1 MNDQVIGYQIKQ
13 ISDKIKEIA
22 DHYKL
27 EHQLGKTLEE
37 LGELSREIRDY
48 KFDLHMKLDDIT
60 ACRVVDE
67 IADVKVMLAQIEYL
81 IGIEEEVREHIGFKI
96 ERQIK
101 RIENEM
107 NCIGY
112 ME

>member
-1 MNDQVIGYQIKQ
+1 MFTLIEV
-13 ISDKIKEIA
+13 DKIKQIA

-37 LGELSREIRDY
+37 LSELSQEIRDY

-67 IADVKVMLAQIEYL
+67 IADVRIMLAQLEYL
-81 IGIEEEVREHIGFKI
+81 IGIEEEVRERIKLKAD
-96 ERQIK
+96 RQIK
-101 RIENEM
+101 RIENEI
-107 NCIGY
+107 NCTGY
-112 ME
+112 IE

>member
-1 MNDQVIGYQIKQ
+1 MFTLIEV
-13 ISDKIKEIA
+13 DKIKQIA

-27 EHQLGKTLEE
+27 EHQLGKALEE
-37 LGELSREIRDY
+37 LSELSQEIRDY
-48 KFDLHMKLDDIT
+48 LFDYQMKLDDIT

-67 IADVKVMLAQIEYL
+67 IADVRIMLAQLEYL
-81 IGIEEEVREHIGFKI
+81 IGIEEEVRERIGLKAD
-96 ERQIK
+96 RQIK

-107 NCIGY
+107 NCVGY

>member
-1 MNDQVIGYQIKQ
+1 MFTLIEV
-13 ISDKIKEIA
+13 DKIKQIA

-37 LGELSREIRDY
+37 LSELSQEIRDY
-48 KFDLHMKLDDIT
+48 KFDLRMEADDIT

-67 IADVKVMLAQIEYL
+67 IADVRIMLAQLEYL
-81 IGIEEEVREHIGFKI
+81 IGIEEEVRERIKLKAD
-96 ERQIK
+96 RQIK
-101 RIENEM
+101 RIENEI
-107 NCIGY
+107 NCVGY

>member
-1 MNDQVIGYQIKQ
+1 MFTLIEV
-13 ISDKIKEIA
+13 DKIKQIA

-37 LGELSREIRDY
+37 LSELSQEIRDY
-48 KFDLHMKLDDIT
+48 LFDYQMKLDDIT

-67 IADVKVMLAQIEYL
+67 IADVIIMLAQLEYL
-81 IGIEEEVREHIGFKI
+81 IRIEEEVRERIGLKAD
-96 ERQIK
+96 RQIK

-107 NCIGY
+107 NCVEY

>member
-1 MNDQVIGYQIKQ
+1 MFTLIEV
-13 ISDKIKEIA
+13 DKIKQIA

-27 EHQLGKTLEE
+27 EHQLGKALEE
-37 LGELSREIRDY
+37 LSELSSEIRDY
-48 KFDLHMKLDDIT
+48 KFDLHMEADDIT

-67 IADVKVMLAQIEYL
+67 IADVRIMLAQLEYL
-81 IGIEEEVREHIGFKI
+81 IGIEEEVRERIRLKTD
-96 ERQIK
+96 RQIK

-107 NCIGY
+107 NCVGY

>member
-1 MNDQVIGYQIKQ
+1 MFTLIEV
-13 ISDKIKEIA
+13 DKIKQIA

-37 LGELSREIRDY
+37 LNELSSEIRDY

-67 IADVKVMLAQIEYL
+67 IADVRIMLAQLEYL
-81 IGIEEEVREHIGFKI
+81 IGIEEEVRDRVEFKLN
-96 ERQIK
+96 RQID
-101 RIENEM
+101 RIKLEKESV
-107 NCIGY
+107 
-112 ME
+112 